1 MDYLETPCHI
11 IDLDKIKNNI
21 SILSLLK
28 KKTNIKILFALKG
41 FSNDKIVPMFID
53 FFDGVSASSLW
64 EAQLAHDLLKKP
76 VHTYSPAYKRND
88 INQIIDYSDYLI
100 FNSLNQF
107 SLFSQDCILGHVK
120 QGIRINPEYS
130 EVEKYAIN
138 PCHPFSRFGIKADD
152 LNDSIF
158 KKISGIHFHTMC
170 EQFSDTLRRTIDVI
184 DSNFN
189 QYLHKI
195 DWINLGGGQLF
206 TDSSYSLDEAVN
218 CINSLHKKYEFDIFV
233 EPCETVVL
241 NTGYFVASV
250 IDIIHNGIDIAI
262 LDASAICHL
271 PDIIHSPYR
280 CNIVNAYLPN
290 EKNFTYRLAGSTC
303 YAGDIFGDYSFNQ
316 PLDIGSKII
325 FMDTAPYTMVKS
337 HQFNG
342 IKLPSYAI
350 YEKDMPIK
358 VIKQYNY
365 DTFLSM
371 L

>member
-1 MDYLETPCHI
+1 MEVG
-11 IDLDKIKNNI
+11 
-21 SILSLLK
+21 SFIL
-28 KKTNIKILFALKG
+28 
-41 FSNDKIVPMFID
+41 
-53 FFDGVSASSLW
+53 
-64 EAQLAHDLLKKP
+64 
-76 VHTYSPAYKRND
+76 
-88 INQIIDYSDYLI
+88 
-100 FNSLNQF
+100 
-107 SLFSQDCILGHVK
+107 
-120 QGIRINPEYS
+120 
-130 EVEKYAIN
+130 
-138 PCHPFSRFGIKADD
+138 
-152 LNDSIF
+152 
-158 KKISGIHFHTMC
+158 
-170 EQFSDTLRRTIDVI
+170 
-184 DSNFN
+184 

-337 HQFNG
+337 NQFNG